1 MPPAVAHAAASKC
14 ETTNERGGFMELNCH
29 SKTIGMAALLATA
42 VALSGCAA
50 THVAISKRDLDVQT
64 KMSSTIFLDPVP
76 KNKQTIYLQ
85 VRNTSDRSDLQIAD
99 SIRAGIQSR
108 GYKIVNDTNR
118 AHYMLQVNVLQ
129 AGKIDPAAAQAAFGA
144 GYGGAMT
151 GILVGAAAGGSGRD
165 AATGGVL
172 GGIIETVSGA
182 FVKDVTYSIIT
193 DLQISER
200 NGGGWKRYQT
210 RVLSTANKVNLEF
223 PEAQPSLEKG
233 LIASISGLF

>member
-1 MPPAVAHAAASKC
+1 MFT
-14 ETTNERGGFMELNCH
+14 ETYKGGGCSNGNKQNRDGAQGDHGGDCGRVC
-29 SKTIGMAALLATA
+29 I
-42 VALSGCAA
+42 GCAA

-64 KMSSTIFLDPVP
+64 KMSSTIFLDPVA
-76 KNKQTIYLQ
+76 KNKQVIYLQ
-85 VRNTSDRSDLQIAD
+85 VRNTSDKSDLKIED
-99 SIRAGIQSR
+99 SIRSGITGR
-108 GYKIVNDTNR
+108 GYKIVKDAGR
-118 AHYMLQVNVLQ
+118 AHYMLQINVLQ

-151 GILVGAAAGGSGRD
+151 GILAGAAAGGSGRD
-165 AATGGVL
+165 AATGGLL

-223 PEAQPSLEKG
+223 PRLSPASKG

>member
-1 MPPAVAHAAASKC
+1 
-14 ETTNERGGFMELNCH
+14 MELNCH
-29 SKTIGMAALLATA
+29 SKTIGIAAVLATA

-64 KMSSTIFLDPVP
+64 KMSSTIFLDPVS
-76 KNKQTIYLQ
+76 KNKQVIYLQ
-85 VRNTSDRSDLQIAD
+85 VRNTSDKSDLKIED
-99 SIRAGIQSR
+99 SIRSGITGR
-108 GYKIVNDTNR
+108 GYKIVKDAGQ
-118 AHYMLQVNVLQ
+118 AHYMLQINVLQ

-144 GYGGAMT
+144 GYGGAMA
-151 GILVGAAAGGSGRD
+151 GVLAGAAVGSGSTRDAAAGGL
-165 AATGGVL
+165 L
-172 GGIIETVSGA
+172 GGIAETISGA

>member
-1 MPPAVAHAAASKC
+1 MAIRSNFLKAITVVTVA
-14 ETTNERGGFMELNCH
+14 GF
-29 SKTIGMAALLATA
+29 
-42 VALSGCAA
+42 VSGCAA
-50 THVAISKRDLDVQT
+50 THVAISKRELDVQT

-76 KNKQTIYLQ
+76 KDKQTIYLQ
-85 VRNTSDRSDLQIAD
+85 VRNTSDRPDVRIED

-108 GYKIVNDTNR
+108 GYKIVSDANR
-118 AHYMLQVNVLQ
+118 AHYMLQINILQ
-129 AGKIDPAAAQAAFGA
+129 VGKIDPAAAERAFTA

-165 AATGGVL
+165 AAAGGVI

-200 NGGGWKRYQT
+200 HGGNWKRFQT

-223 PEAQPSLEKG
+223 AEAQPSLEKG
-233 LIASISGLF
+233 LVASLSGLF

>member
-1 MPPAVAHAAASKC
+1 
-14 ETTNERGGFMELNCH
+14 MELNCH
-29 SKTIGMAALLATA
+29 SKTIGMAALLAAA
-42 VALSGCAA
+42 VLLSGCAA

-76 KNKQTIYLQ
+76 KDKQTIYLQ
-85 VRNTSDRSDLQIAD
+85 VRNTSDRPDFRIED
-99 SIRAGIQSR
+99 SIRSGIAGR
-108 GYKIVNDTNR
+108 GYKIVTDAGQ
-118 AHYMLQVNVLQ
+118 AHYMLQINVLQ
-129 AGKIDPAAAQAAFGA
+129 AGKIDPAAAQAAFAA
-144 GYGGAMT
+144 GYGGAMA
-151 GILVGAAAGGSGRD
+151 GVLAGAAVGSGSTRDAAAGGL
-165 AATGGVL
+165 L

-223 PEAQPSLEKG
+223 PEAQPNLEKG

>member
-1 MPPAVAHAAASKC
+1 
-14 ETTNERGGFMELNCH
+14 MELNCH
-29 SKTIGMAALLATA
+29 SKTIGIAALLATA
-42 VALSGCAA
+42 VLLSGCAA

-64 KMSSTIFLDPVP
+64 KMSSTIFLDPVA

-85 VRNTSDRSDLQIAD
+85 VRNTSDKSDLKIED
-99 SIRAGIQSR
+99 SIRSGITGR
-108 GYKIVNDTNR
+108 GFKIVTDAGQ

-144 GYGGAMT
+144 GYGGAMA
-151 GILVGAAAGGSGRD
+151 GVLAGAAAGGSGRD
-165 AATGGVL
+165 MATGGL
-172 GGIIETVSGA
+172 FGGIIETVSGA

>member
-1 MPPAVAHAAASKC
+1 
-14 ETTNERGGFMELNCH
+14 MELNCH
-29 SKTIGMAALLATA
+29 SKTVGLVVLLVGT
-42 VALSGCAA
+42 VVLSGCAA

-64 KMSSTIFLDPVP
+64 KMSSTIFLDPVA

-85 VRNTSDRSDLQIAD
+85 VRNTSDKPDFRIED
-99 SIRAGIQSR
+99 SIRSGITGR
-108 GYKIVNDTNR
+108 GYRIVTDAGQ
-118 AHYMLQVNVLQ
+118 AHYMLQINVLQ
-129 AGKIDPAAAQAAFGA
+129 AGKIDPAAAQAAFTA

-200 NGGGWKRYQT
+200 QGGGWKRYQT

-223 PEAQPSLEKG
+223 AEAQPNLEKG